1 MEKECN
7 QCGVKYNA
15 KNKKQKYCSVECQHN
30 SYRKKTAERT
40 RISCEFCAVE
50 FEVRKQKLEKY
61 GVKYCSKKC
70 SNSHK
75 KTTYLKEGNPNF
87 GKKQTEIWKK
97 NMSQKIKKKWKTE
110 EYVNSVKI
118 GRNRFFVENGYYP
131 GTDEKSKEKR
141 KKTMIGKYGVEHNWN
156 GKYGERDCDKTTLNL
171 YGKTATQM
179 LIDHQHHYN
188 KKTDIEIIFEK
199 LLEEL
204 EIPYQMKFRIY
215 DTKKI
220 NFWFREYDFL
230 LSDSNILIE
239 VDGDFW
245 HGNEELFGEL
255 NEYQKNTQTNDKIK
269 EDFAKLNGYKVIRFW
284 GSEVKKN
291 TTEVKNKIKNLWEK
305 LK

>member
-7 QCGVKYNA
+7 QCRIKYIT

-40 RISCEFCAVE
+40 QIKCELCGVE
-50 FEVRKQKLEKY
+50 FEVRKQKLVKY

-70 SNSHK
+70 SDSHK
-75 KTTYLKEGNPNF
+75 KITYLNEGNPTF
-87 GKKQTEIWKK
+87 GKKQTDTWKK
-97 NMSQKIKKKWKTE
+97 NMSQKMKKKWKNK
-110 EYVNSVKI
+110 EYVESVKI
-118 GRNRFFVENGYYP
+118 GRDRFFVENGYYP

-141 KKTMIGKYGVEHNWN
+141 KKTMIDKYGVKHNWN

-171 YGKTATQM
+171 YGKTSTEM
-179 LIDHQHHYN
+179 LIDYQHYYG
-188 KKTDIEIIFEK
+188 KKTDIEIVFEK

-204 EIPYQMKFRIY
+204 EIPYQIKFRIY

-230 LSDSNILIE
+230 LSNSNILIE

-245 HGNEELFGEL
+245 HGNEEVFGEL
-255 NEYQKNTQTNDKIK
+255 NEYQKNTQINDKIK
-269 EDFAKLNGYKVIRFW
+269 EDFAKLNGYDVIRFW
-284 GSEVKKN
+284 GSEIKN
-291 TTEVKNKIKNLWEK
+291 NTIEIKNKIKNLWEK